1 MADAVR
7 GAEPGTGG
15 LDLRQRDTYAR
26 WTRDKIRFGD
36 LDRHNHLNNV
46 ALCSMLESGRVELRE
61 ALDPAVAHD
70 ETSAWLLIT
79 LSIAFLGSMSYPG
92 VVEIGTRPVRVGRSS
107 FELAQGAFDSGRC
120 LATALVKTV
129 HADRRTMASAPLP
142 PSFRAA
148 LLAEGAREARS

>member
-1 MADAVR
+1 MADTVR
-7 GAEPGTGG
+7 GVQPNVGA
-15 LDLRQRDTYAR
+15 LDLRQRAAYAR

-70 ETSAWLLIT
+70 DTSAWLLVT
-79 LSIAFLGSMSYPG
+79 LSISFLGSMSYPG
-92 VVEIGTRPVRVGRSS
+92 IVEIGTRPIRVGRSS
-107 FELAQGAFDSGRC
+107 FELAQGAFDGERC
-120 LATALVKTV
+120 LATALIKTV
-129 HADRRTMASAPLP
+129 HTDRRTMASAPLP

-148 LLAEGAREARS
+148 LLAEGAEDARS